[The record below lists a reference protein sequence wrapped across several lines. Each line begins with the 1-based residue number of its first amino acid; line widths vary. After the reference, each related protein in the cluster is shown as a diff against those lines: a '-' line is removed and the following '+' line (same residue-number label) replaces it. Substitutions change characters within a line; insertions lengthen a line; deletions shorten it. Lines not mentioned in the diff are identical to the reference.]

1 MKRTTTMS
9 ATVSALAIGLA
20 ATGTAKAQDEV
31 SFILNWVTAGEHAA
45 VYYADH
51 AGWFEEAGL
60 DVDIQ
65 QGQGSAVS
73 AQRVGAGADDMG
85 ISDLGTSM
93 VARGAGADLVAVMNI
108 YANSPYQM
116 YWLASSG
123 IEGFDDFPGHRFGNP
138 PGDAARAM
146 WPALAGVNGMDADA
160 ITWVNIAPTAKVSAL
175 ASGSI
180 DGTTFFANYHHVM
193 ANAFGDDLR
202 WFAWSDMGLN
212 PYGNSVIANGEFLA
226 ENPDVVERMVR
237 VLQRAHLY
245 CAENPA
251 ECVEILPEYASGL
264 NVENE
269 MANWMVTTRLMSDEF
284 STTQGLGYFDPARIE
299 ADYELVDTYFDI
311 ATPFDPA
318 TIYTNDF
325 IDPDVVMIEVEQVSN

>member
-1 MKRTTTMS
+1 MKRMTTMS
-9 ATVSALAIGLA
+9 ATVSALALGLGA
-20 ATGTAKAQDEV
+20 AGAAKAQDEV

-73 AQRVGAGADDMG
+73 AQRVGAGATDMG

-123 IEGFDDFPGHRFGNP
+123 IEGLDDFAGRRFGNP
-138 PGDAARAM
+138 PGDAARVM

-160 ITWVNIAPTAKVSAL
+160 LTWINIAPNAKVSAL

-180 DGTTFFANYHHVM
+180 EGTTFFANYHHVM

-212 PYGNSVIANGEFLA
+212 PYGNSVIANGDFLA
-226 ENPDVVERMVR
+226 ENPNVVERMVQ
-237 VLQRAHLY
+237 VLQRAHRH
-245 CAENPA
+245 CAENA
-251 ECVEILPEYASGL
+251 EECVGILPDYASGL
-264 NVENE
+264 NVEAA
-269 MANWMVTTRLMSDEF
+269 MANWMVTTRLMSDQF
-284 STTQGLGYFDPARIE
+284 STTQGLGYFDPDRIA
-299 ADYELVDTYFDI
+299 ADYDLVETYFDI
-311 ATPFDPA
+311 DTPFDPS

-325 IDPDVVMIEVEQVSN
+325 IDPDVVMIDVAPATN